1 MELTNISDNEYI
13 LTEEDNNI
21 FISILDEKVILDKES
36 NNYIIVEISED
47 KSELVTYS
55 ISENI
60 VCF

>member
-1 MELTNISDNEYI
+1 MELTNISDNEYT